1 MKRIIFSF
9 GAVVLLASFSSRPA
23 QISGSETVQFI
34 PGPGLMAKM
43 TGTQAAR
50 GGEANA
56 HGYATFNI
64 NPGKGTITYF
74 MEVYLA
80 SPATSAALH
89 FGAAGAEGPVVA
101 QLNYPLTGATQGVIT
116 VDKDLAKL
124 IHQNPQNYYLTVGN
138 STFPAGAIRG
148 QLSK

>member
-9 GAVVLLASFSSRPA
+9 GAVVLLASFSNRPA
-23 QISGSETVQFI
+23 QIPGSQTVQFM
-34 PGPGLMAKM
+34 PGPGLVAKM
-43 TGTQAAR
+43 TGAQASR

-80 SPATSAALH
+80 SPATSAELH
-89 FGAAGAEGPVVA
+89 FGAAGAEGPEEA
-101 QLNYPLTGATQGVIT
+101 QLNTPF
-116 VDKDLAKL
+116 
-124 IHQNPQNYYLTVGN
+124 N
-138 STFPAGAIRG
+138 
-148 QLSK
+148 